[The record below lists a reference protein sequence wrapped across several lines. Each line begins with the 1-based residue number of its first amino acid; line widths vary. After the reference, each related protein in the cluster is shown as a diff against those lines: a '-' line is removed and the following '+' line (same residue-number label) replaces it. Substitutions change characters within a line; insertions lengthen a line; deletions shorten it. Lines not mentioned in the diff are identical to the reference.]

1 MQAAYPRPYAS
12 RRFGEKRLPEAF
24 RAPSLD
30 PQKLKGVKDR
40 SMGAYV
46 APGGN
51 MHHDRDFK
59 KPKP

>member
-1 MQAAYPRPYAS
+1 MPLVGSVRSACRKLFGRP
-12 RRFGEKRLPEAF
+12 P
-24 RAPSLD
+24 LD

-46 APGGN
+46 VPGGN